1 MILSGKTIENIVDYI
16 DENTYGGILAQA
28 ALESVGK
35 DNRKMENLKTTIEH
49 GQSTTLTTQFLS
61 TNC

>member
-28 ALESVGK
+28 ALSQWEK
-35 DNRKMENLKTTIEH
+35 ATNRW
-49 GQSTTLTTQFLS
+49 GV
-61 TNC
+61 

>member
-28 ALESVGK
+28 ALSQWEKATERWGV
-35 DNRKMENLKTTIEH
+35 
-49 GQSTTLTTQFLS
+49 
-61 TNC
+61 